1 MSILKYPLNNVQVEL
16 MKLFGTNLSDNDL
29 TDLKNLL
36 ARFFADKAIK
46 AADSIWDERNL
57 TNDDMDKLLNEQ
69 R

>member
-1 MSILKYPLNNVQVEL
+1 MSILKYPLNNAQVEL